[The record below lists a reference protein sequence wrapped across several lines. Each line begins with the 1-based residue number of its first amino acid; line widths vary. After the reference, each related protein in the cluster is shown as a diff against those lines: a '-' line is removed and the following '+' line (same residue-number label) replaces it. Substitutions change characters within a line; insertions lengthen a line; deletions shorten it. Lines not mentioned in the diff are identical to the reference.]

1 MRLYKRRKSIMA
13 FYLLGDCIREQ
24 RERLGVTQEELCEGI
39 CSVPTLSKIE
49 NGKQGMRLNQY
60 IAIMERLGLPVEPL
74 GVRVTNDEM
83 YWYNIKREI
92 RHRLASQK
100 EDVEE
105 LLDELKNCPIGM
117 DNMTEQYITFV
128 RAGLRREKAGFDDE
142 MLELLLHAIHCTYR
156 NFDINQV
163 NSVKLLTT
171 DEILIINCIASV
183 LRKQGKTMQAIMW
196 QKFLKEYLEHSNADY
211 DEIVNTYPLI
221 LFNLSNLLMECKK
234 YNEAL
239 ELCSTGIEYCNKHG
253 KLNMF
258 MQLLY
263 NKSICLAE
271 CGDKK
276 QAAQF
281 MTTACIIAKAR
292 GDEHRAAIIDE
303 TFDEYKLDKLMP

>member
-1 MRLYKRRKSIMA
+1 M
-13 FYLLGDCIREQ
+13 
-24 RERLGVTQEELCEGI
+24 
-39 CSVPTLSKIE
+39 CSSDL
-49 NGKQGMRLNQY
+49 
-60 IAIMERLGLPVEPL
+60 
-74 GVRVTNDEM
+74 
-83 YWYNIKREI
+83 
-92 RHRLASQK
+92 
-100 EDVEE
+100 
-105 LLDELKNCPIGM
+105 
-117 DNMTEQYITFV
+117 
-128 RAGLRREKAGFDDE
+128 
-142 MLELLLHAIHCTYR
+142 
-156 NFDINQV
+156 
-163 NSVKLLTT
+163 
-171 DEILIINCIASV
+171 
-183 LRKQGKTMQAIMW
+183 IMW

-281 MTTACIIAKAR
+281 MTTAYIIAKAR